1 MAAMPMLAG
10 VGLMMVCCSSSSAM
24 MMMGGE
30 EKEDP
35 DPGSGDSGADDS
47 GADDSGATTPAAT
60 TPAATTPAATT
71 PPPPAPE
78 MLPNGVYTL
87 RGGRGAKLCADEG
100 GKVICDRDAVGSW
113 EKFTITPL

>member
-1 MAAMPMLAG
+1 MSMPMLAG

-35 DPGSGDSGADDS
+35 VVPSTTTGTDSG
-47 GADDSGATTPAAT
+47 
-60 TPAATTPAATT
+60 ATTPAATT

>member
-1 MAAMPMLAG
+1 MLAG
-10 VGLMMVCCSSSSAM
+10 VGLMMVCCSSSSAFM
-24 MMMGGE
+24 TMGGE

-47 GADDSGATTPAAT
+47 GAT